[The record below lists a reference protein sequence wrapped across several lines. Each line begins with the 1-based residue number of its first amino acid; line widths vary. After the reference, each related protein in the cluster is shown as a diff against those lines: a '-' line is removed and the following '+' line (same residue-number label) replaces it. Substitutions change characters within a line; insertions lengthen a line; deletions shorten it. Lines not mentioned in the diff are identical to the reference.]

1 MCKVKNFIFD
11 PVLVTKK
18 LRPLQAKIKYQSAQY
33 KSLLHEI
40 SSLQLSKLSNLFQLN
55 HITIF

>member
-33 KSLLHEI
+33 KSLLYNF
-40 SSLQLSKLSNLFQLN
+40 KMF
-55 HITIF
+55 TIVLYLMFKNIEF